1 MTRGCVTLTAGAI
14 ILVVVAVPWVLPI
27 LLPLVI
33 GFIWCA
39 ADCVPKAL
47 SCEPFLPLTLSQP
60 CNITHPRGACK
71 AMAQVV
77 EA

>member
-1 MTRGCVTLTAGAI
+1 MLEVVSRTSYTLPSRRHEGLSMKRGCVILTAGAI

-39 ADCVPKAL
+39 ADCVCPRL
-47 SCEPFLPLTLSQP
+47 SLVSPSWL
-60 CNITHPRGACK
+60 
-71 AMAQVV
+71 
-77 EA
+77 